1 MCLWERSQ
9 SVLTQRHSFLTET
22 VRRPEEKMLYLG
34 NSLAVHWL
42 GLEDSASPAKD
53 WGSDS
58 ICLPSSVIKKKKKA
72 LFEVIGKEWV
82 NGRWVCLWRKVV
94 LVIFLL
100 INFLS

>member
-9 SVLTQRHSFLTET
+9 SILTQRHSFLTET

-34 NSLAVHWL
+34 NSLAVHRL

-58 ICLPSSVIKKKKKA
+58 FACQAV
-72 LFEVIGKEWV
+72 
-82 NGRWVCLWRKVV
+82 
-94 LVIFLL
+94 
-100 INFLS
+100 

>member
-9 SVLTQRHSFLTET
+9 SILTQRHSFLTET

-34 NSLAVHWL
+34 NSLAVHRL

-82 NGRWVCLWRKVV
+82 NGRWYVCGGRW
-94 LVIFLL
+94 FW
-100 INFLS
+100 